1 MKVLRDSSLHP
12 VLLPGVQPVPIRDRD
27 DGGFKPEEQPRDRLR
42 DIVSRDPGDPAL
54 KVLACQFVLRP
65 RRHTR
70 MLSGG
75 QAAFDRVPNVVPQ
88 PPERPCSSTGQS
100 SPRTWCKSAALISSV
115 KTVAAQAGWSSRPPS
130 CSLLGRGRRFS

>member
-27 DGGFKPEEQPRDRLR
+27 DGRFKPEEQPRDRLR

-54 KVLACQFVLRP
+54 KVLARQFVLRP

-88 PPERPCSSTGQS
+88 PPERPCSSTR
-100 SPRTWCKSAALISSV
+100 PPALIWLTRANQMTPPPLIIRRGGFDPRPAHV
-115 KTVAAQAGWSSRPPS
+115 SRRS
-130 CSLLGRGRRFS
+130 DVWAL